1 MTFSRSLR
9 NLSLLFCTL
18 QLFTSQL
25 IPHAAQA
32 QHVGLVGNIG
42 ADRWYGGQHSLRA
55 DAGVFHSLQMHPSI
69 ALRSNLMLGY
79 GTSRPGTPELRSRH
93 HAAIILQVAPTVML
107 VRGMFFRAGAEMQKP
122 LVHNTSSIEN
132 AMASPPPFRI
142 HGIVATG
149 IQHDK
154 WELALQLHIGAP
166 ETHVIAPLSGSHI
179 TVARLLHSGSRKL
192 PADRRWTK
200 PLLPWQE
207 IRWSDRS
214 REWRNR

>member
-1 MTFSRSLR
+1 MILSRSLR
-9 NLSLLFCTL
+9 NLSLLFCTF
-18 QLFTSQL
+18 QLFASQL

-79 GTSRPGTPELRSRH
+79 GTSRPSTPEQRARH

-107 VRGMFFRAGAEMQKP
+107 SRGVFVRAGAEMQKP
-122 LVHNTSSIEN
+122 LVHNISMIAD
-132 AMASPPPFRI
+132 AMAPPPSFRI
-142 HGIVATG
+142 HGILASG

-166 ETHVIAPLSGSHI
+166 ETGAITPLFGSHI
-179 TVARLLHSGSRKL
+179 AAARLLHSGSRKY

-207 IRWSDRS
+207 MRWSDRS
-214 REWRNR
+214 REWRSR